1 LTRKICTGKTHHN
14 EDREMKSRRRR
25 SSVMPGLGASPKRKR
40 RVAKKASSKRGRISV
55 AKLIKA
61 GTHKVVAKS
70 TAMRKTGKLKKGCM
84 AGRGA
89 YKGKFI
95 CRKGKAA

>member
-1 LTRKICTGKTHHN
+1 
-14 EDREMKSRRRR
+14 
-25 SSVMPGLGASPKRKR
+25 
-40 RVAKKASSKRGRISV
+40 
-55 AKLIKA
+55 
-61 GTHKVVAKS
+61 
-70 TAMRKTGKLKKGCM
+70 MRKTGKLKKGCM

>member
-25 SSVMPGLGASPKRKR
+25 RSSVMSGLSGA
-40 RVAKKASSKRGRISV
+40 AKKPKKAASKRGRISV

>member
-1 LTRKICTGKTHHN
+1 
-14 EDREMKSRRRR
+14 MSMSRRRPR
-25 SSVMPGLGASPKRKR
+25 RRVLSGLGAVKKAKKTAKKSSSRKR
-40 RVAKKASSKRGRISV
+40 GKVSV

>member
-1 LTRKICTGKTHHN
+1 
-14 EDREMKSRRRR
+14 MSMSRRRPRRR
-25 SSVMPGLGASPKRKR
+25 STLSGLSAAPKK
-40 RVAKKASSKRGRISV
+40 KKASSKRGKISI

-61 GTHKVVAKS
+61 GTHKVVAKT
-70 TAMRKTGKLKKGCM
+70 TAMRKNGKFKKGCM

-95 CRKGKAA
+95 CRKGKSA

>member
-1 LTRKICTGKTHHN
+1 
-14 EDREMKSRRRR
+14 MKSRRRR
-25 SSVMPGLGASPKRKR
+25 SSVMSGLSGA
-40 RVAKKASSKRGRISV
+40 AKKKPKKAASKRGRISV

>member
-1 LTRKICTGKTHHN
+1 
-14 EDREMKSRRRR
+14 MSMSRRRPR
-25 SSVMPGLGASPKRKR
+25 RRVLSGLGAAPKRKR
-40 RVAKKASSKRGRISV
+40 AAKKSSSRKRGKVSV

>member
-1 LTRKICTGKTHHN
+1 
-14 EDREMKSRRRR
+14 MSMSRRRR
-25 SSVMPGLGASPKRKR
+25 PAKRVLSGLSGT
-40 RVAKKASSKRGRISV
+40 AKKGKKKASKRGRVSV